1 MKTYTRFLA
10 TSASAVA
17 FAAMAFGASAATYVD
32 PWTVSNTGGI
42 SVVFGDNGLDV
53 PGAESIAGETTTTH
67 AFNAQTGVFTDT
79 FSFFL
84 PNGLVGFSLS
94 SIGFLP
100 NSSLNV
106 SSLTFNGVPIG
117 VTNTSN
123 GSGNAVTSTSGAF
136 SVALGGPQ
144 TLSVSG
150 IGGADAVFSGTA
162 TFQALTAGVP
172 EPGAWAL
179 MIVGFAGTGAL
190 LRRRRGQLTVAAS

>member
-1 MKTYTRFLA
+1 MGR
-10 TSASAVA
+10 S
-17 FAAMAFGASAATYVD
+17 ASAATYVN
-32 PWTVSNTGGI
+32 PWTVVQPAAF

-106 SSLTFNGVPIG
+106 STLTFNGLPM
-117 VTNTSN
+117 
-123 GSGNAVTSTSGAF
+123 A
-136 SVALGGPQ
+136 
-144 TLSVSG
+144 
-150 IGGADAVFSGTA
+150 
-162 TFQALTAGVP
+162 
-172 EPGAWAL
+172 
-179 MIVGFAGTGAL
+179 
-190 LRRRRGQLTVAAS
+190 